1 MGKRKGRDDM
11 AAKSAN
17 LYARIEPDVKE
28 QAEEILATLGI
39 PASNAINMFYKQII
53 LNRGLPF
60 EVKIPTARP
69 VDISRMNAE
78 TLDMELEK
86 GYADMQAGRTKSAAQ
101 VFADIRRGYNDMKY
115 DVTFTEQAEN
125 DLRGIFEYI
134 AFDLLSPENAAGQ
147 LDRIEEKILSLGE
160 YPEKFRQY
168 EREPWKS
175 RNTRVVP
182 VDNYAIFYIPDKT
195 KKLVTVIRVMYS
207 GRDVDKQL
215 DEFTKL

>member
-1 MGKRKGRDDM
+1 
-11 AAKSAN
+11 
-17 LYARIEPDVKE
+17 
-28 QAEEILATLGI
+28 
-39 PASNAINMFYKQII
+39 
-53 LNRGLPF
+53 
-60 EVKIPTARP
+60 
-69 VDISRMNAE
+69 
-78 TLDMELEK
+78 
-86 GYADMQAGRTKSAAQ
+86 
-101 VFADIRRGYNDMKY
+101 MKY

-182 VDNYAIFYIPDKT
+182 VDNYVIFYIPDKT

-215 DEFTKL
+215 DEFTKESIKNKKKALDYMERVKETI

>member
-1 MGKRKGRDDM
+1 
-11 AAKSAN
+11 
-17 LYARIEPDVKE
+17 
-28 QAEEILATLGI
+28 
-39 PASNAINMFYKQII
+39 
-53 LNRGLPF
+53 
-60 EVKIPTARP
+60 
-69 VDISRMNAE
+69 
-78 TLDMELEK
+78 
-86 GYADMQAGRTKSAAQ
+86 
-101 VFADIRRGYNDMKY
+101 MKY

-147 LDRIEEKILSLGE
+147 LDRIEERILSLGE

-182 VDNYAIFYIPDKT
+182 VDNYVIFYIPDKT
-195 KKLVTVIRVMYS
+195 KKLVTVIRVMHS